1 MKTVAVTGGIGSG
14 KSAVTAYL
22 ASKGIPVYDSD
33 SRTKGLYDS
42 DPALVGKLE
51 ALFGLP
57 LRTDGGSL
65 DRKKLSSVIFSDPR
79 ALAGLE
85 SIVHPLV
92 HDDFLAWRSRQ
103 EEAPLVIL
111 ESAIIL
117 SKPLFDDLYD
127 KTVLVDAPEEVR
139 LRRASARDGAAPE
152 AILARMRAQSF
163 DLSKVDL
170 IIRNEGT
177 LEELHRSVDRAFRYL
192 FDEDLLYLHP

>member
-57 LRTDGGSL
+57 LRTESGSL

-92 HDDFLAWRSRQ
+92 HADFLAWRSRQ
-103 EEAPLVIL
+103 GEAPLVIL

-127 KTVLVDAPEEVR
+127 KAVLVDAPEEVR
-139 LRRASARDGAAPE
+139 LQRASARDGAAPE

>member
-92 HDDFLAWRSRQ
+92 HADFLVWRSRQ
-103 EEAPLVIL
+103 GEAPLVIL

-127 KTVLVDAPEEVR
+127 KAVLVDAPEEVR

>member
-79 ALAGLE
+79 ALTALE
-85 SIVHPLV
+85 SLVHPLV
-92 HDDFLAWRSRQ
+92 HADFLAWRSRQ

-127 KTVLVDAPEEVR
+127 KAVLIDAPEEVR